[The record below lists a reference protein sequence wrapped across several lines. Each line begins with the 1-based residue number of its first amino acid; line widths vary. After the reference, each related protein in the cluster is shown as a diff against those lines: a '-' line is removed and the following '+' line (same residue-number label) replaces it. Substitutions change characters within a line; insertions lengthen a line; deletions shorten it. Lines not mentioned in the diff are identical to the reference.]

1 MAAPALIVNM
11 ADFANLSLLPLDPV
25 LRRKLDEAVVVASDD
40 VPADVLTMQSE
51 VVLLDESTGERR
63 SRRLV
68 YPDEAQGAS
77 DAVSVLDPLGMEL
90 FGARLGDTIEWG
102 SRYRIVEMRYQPE
115 SSMRTHV
122 VVRSDREAR

>member
-1 MAAPALIVNM
+1 MATPALIVNM
-11 ADFANLSLLPLDPV
+11 ADFANLSLLPLGPV

-51 VVLLDESTGERR
+51 VVLLDESSGERR

-90 FGARLGDTIEWG
+90 FGARLGDTIECG

-122 VVRSDREAR
+122 VVRSEREAR